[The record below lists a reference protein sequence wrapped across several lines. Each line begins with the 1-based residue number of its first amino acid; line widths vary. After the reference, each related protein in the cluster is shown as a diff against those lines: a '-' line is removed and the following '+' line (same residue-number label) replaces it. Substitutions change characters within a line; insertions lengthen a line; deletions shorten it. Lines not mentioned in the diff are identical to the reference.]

1 MIEYKTRCTG
11 DFWEKFRNA
20 APHSVVLPIQDAKS
34 FAATILM
41 EMMGGRCQGKFWNE
55 VYGATQNSDVL
66 KRYVNAV
73 ELENAYKG
81 GDPRRIRRMEKAFAE
96 NQCPNCDVDNVMM
109 TADVRGLIN
118 DGSLWFDQKVYLC
131 FRAIVEMFSSCR
143 NYGCWQHEFRMNE
156 KEWLK
161 GGKDEVSKIM
171 VEAYLRE
178 IEQLGKCFEKIDF
191 SPLKV
196 LMGVEFDAVIAV
208 AKSVMLENEIYRMNT
223 TLDSITDRIQ
233 SSLAKEKILYA
244 NLRHPVRDCF
254 STYAETIHVE
264 VWEIGLW
271 RHHKVDMAVGSFLM
285 RILR

>member
-1 MIEYKTRCTG
+1 MIEYKTRRTG

-20 APHSVVLPIQDAKS
+20 APHSVVLPIEDTKL

-41 EMMGGRCQGKFWNE
+41 EMIEGCCQGEFWNE
-55 VYGATQNSDVL
+55 LYRTTQNSNVL
-66 KRYVNAV
+66 KRYINAI

-81 GDPRRIRRMEKAFAE
+81 GDPCRIKRMEKSFAE
-96 NQCPNCDVDNVMM
+96 NQCPNYDVDKAAM
-109 TADVRGLIN
+109 TAGIKGLIN

-143 NYGCWQHEFRMNE
+143 NHGCWQHELRMNE
-156 KEWLK
+156 KEWFK
-161 GGKDEVSKIM
+161 GGKEEVSKIV
-171 VEAYLRE
+171 VEAYFRE
-178 IEQLGKCFEKIDF
+178 IEQLGMCFEKIDF

-196 LMGVEFDAVIAV
+196 LMGAELDAVIAV
-208 AKSVMLENEIYRMNT
+208 TKSAMLENKIYRMNT

-244 NLRHPVRDCF
+244 NLRHPVCDHF
-254 STYAETIHVE
+254 STYAEAIHVE

-271 RHHKVDMAVGSFLM
+271 RHHKLDMAVGSFLTK
-285 RILR
+285 ILR